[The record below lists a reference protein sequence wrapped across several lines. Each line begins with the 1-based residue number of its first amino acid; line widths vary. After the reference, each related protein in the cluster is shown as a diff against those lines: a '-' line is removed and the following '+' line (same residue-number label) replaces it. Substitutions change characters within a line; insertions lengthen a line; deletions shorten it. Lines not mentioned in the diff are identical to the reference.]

1 MRQTITQLVLLLPL
15 LLGLAA
21 QAPPQP
27 DQAQTP
33 QHDDEQFQALSRTF
47 ENLQQSL
54 SALGGIS
61 DESRAVVLSL
71 RLRFTEYNT
80 TNPNHDRGI
89 AHELQL
95 AIWLGEDDRVDSL
108 FPTLMELVE
117 DDQPMRRSWSDYYL
131 RANNYDRLIAV
142 LSASPADPND
152 DPEAV
157 LTLARCL
164 FAQHRFG
171 EALDML
177 ESIPVEATDQNTA
190 LSKQIDQ
197 LRDNCESYVE
207 LWPFEQVIRST
218 EEGANDLPRV
228 ELITARGRIVL
239 ELFENE
245 APNTVANFISLVEAG
260 FYDGTKFHRVR
271 QNFMAQGG
279 DPNTKPGATGIPGQ
293 GGPGYRIPD
302 EHTRQGARNHFA
314 GSLAMAKTD
323 APHTAGSG
331 FFLTHE
337 PTPDLNGKHTVFG
350 RILEGLD
357 VARGLKI
364 NDLLVSAI
372 VLRKRD
378 HEYSPDSLP
387 ELESVPTGLA
397 DFLLPPQLSPQPPPP
412 SN

>member
-33 QHDDEQFQALSRTF
+33 QRDDEQFQALSRTF

-61 DESRAVVLSL
+61 DESRAVVRSL
-71 RLRFTEYNT
+71 RLRFTDYNA
-80 TNPNHDRGI
+80 TNPSHDRGI

-108 FPTLMELVE
+108 FPSLMELVE

-152 DPEAV
+152 DPESV

-190 LSKQIDQ
+190 LSNRIDQ
-197 LRDNCESYVE
+197 LRNNCESYVE

-387 ELESVPTGLA
+387 ELESDPTGLA

>member
-33 QHDDEQFQALSRTF
+33 QRDDEQFQALSRTF

-71 RLRFTEYNT
+71 RLRFTDYNA
-80 TNPNHDRGI
+80 TNPSHDRGI

-108 FPTLMELVE
+108 FPSLMELVE

-152 DPEAV
+152 DPESV

-228 ELITARGRIVL
+228 ELITARGRIVV

-260 FYDGTKFHRVR
+260 FYDGTKFHRVI

-387 ELESVPTGLA
+387 ELESDPTGLA

>member
-33 QHDDEQFQALSRTF
+33 QRDDEQFQALSRTF

-71 RLRFTEYNT
+71 RLRFTDYNA
-80 TNPNHDRGI
+80 TNPSHDRGI

-108 FPTLMELVE
+108 FPSLMELVE

-131 RANNYDRLIAV
+131 RANKYDRLIAILTTV
-142 LSASPADPND
+142 PADPND

-157 LTLARCL
+157 LTLSRCF

-190 LSKQIDQ
+190 LSNRIDQ
-197 LRDNCESYVE
+197 LRNNCESYVE

-228 ELITARGRIVL
+228 ELITARGRIVV

-245 APNTVANFISLVEAG
+245 ATNTVANFISLGRQAAPEEIAG
-260 FYDGTKFHRVR
+260 AVAYLASPAADYVTGQIISIDG
-271 QNFMAQGG
+271 
-279 DPNTKPGATGIPGQ
+279 GA
-293 GGPGYRIPD
+293 GPR
-302 EHTRQGARNHFA
+302 
-314 GSLAMAKTD
+314 
-323 APHTAGSG
+323 
-331 FFLTHE
+331 
-337 PTPDLNGKHTVFG
+337 
-350 RILEGLD
+350 
-357 VARGLKI
+357 
-364 NDLLVSAI
+364 
-372 VLRKRD
+372 
-378 HEYSPDSLP
+378 
-387 ELESVPTGLA
+387 
-397 DFLLPPQLSPQPPPP
+397 
-412 SN
+412 

>member
-33 QHDDEQFQALSRTF
+33 QRDDEQFQALSRTF

-71 RLRFTEYNT
+71 RLRFTDYNA

-108 FPTLMELVE
+108 FPSLMELVE

-190 LSKQIDQ
+190 LSNRIDQ
-197 LRDNCESYVE
+197 LRNNCESYVE

-260 FYDGTKFHRVR
+260 FYDGTKFHRVI